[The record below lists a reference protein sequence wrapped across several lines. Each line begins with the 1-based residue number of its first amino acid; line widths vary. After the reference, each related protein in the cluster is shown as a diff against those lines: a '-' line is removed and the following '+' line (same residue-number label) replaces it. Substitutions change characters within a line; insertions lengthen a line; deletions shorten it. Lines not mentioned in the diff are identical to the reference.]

1 MIAYVQTLHV
11 FISGSGSA
19 LGAYVAEA
27 LNMVRPSLEDPFHGV
42 NIKACKCVE
51 LLAHQLGKR
60 LQPVCKELT
69 AQVMALLTHRRK
81 AVRCAA
87 IGAVRRLMFCGAH
100 EMLLEMV
107 AWRDPNSVAIKAFYE
122 PETKVPS
129 HCLHTRNRRAIIHQ
143 FIQQFR
149 IVPSVFKV
157 CPSNAM
163 RVPIIGTGCVCM
175 RRSCELWQR
184 KGMGSFHRSSSQNR
198 QRLLQT
204 GLLSPCEYRT
214 GTND

>member
-1 MIAYVQTLHV
+1 M
-11 FISGSGSA
+11 
-19 LGAYVAEA
+19 AEA
-27 LNMVRPSLEDPFHGV
+27 LNMVRPSLDDPFHGV
-42 NIKACKCVE
+42 NIKACECVE

-60 LQPVCKELT
+60 LQPVCKQLT

-87 IGAVRRLMFCGAH
+87 MGAVRRLMFCGAH

-129 HCLHTRNRRAIIHQ
+129 HCIRTGNRRAIMLRY
-143 FIQQFR
+143 IQPFR

-157 CPSNAM
+157 SATTVQRDCPSLVQAA
-163 RVPIIGTGCVCM
+163 
-175 RRSCELWQR
+175 
-184 KGMGSFHRSSSQNR
+184 
-198 QRLLQT
+198 
-204 GLLSPCEYRT
+204 YA
-214 GTND
+214 